1 MNEGYSQHEEIYNM
15 AYDLEKYRDKREKV
29 LGVKKRGVSFGT
41 LAAIVSLV
49 IILGMGVV
57 VVPKSIAYFN
67 TRHLD
72 DAIYKLQNAET
83 WPKET
88 ILGIEELAG
97 VKGIE
102 TDSHS
107 SRVVITFDKS
117 ITDTKEFNSYFKTK
131 EIEAILLNRVSR
143 TQRLK
148 TLKKEAKFEGLV
160 Q

>member
-1 MNEGYSQHEEIYNM
+1 M
-15 AYDLEKYRDKREKV
+15 AYNLEKYRDKREKV

-57 VVPKSIAYFN
+57 VVPKSIAYLN

-72 DAIYKLQNAET
+72 DAIYKLQNTEA
-83 WPKET
+83 WPQEVIT
-88 ILGIEELAG
+88 GIQELAG

-117 ITDTKEFNSYFKTK
+117 IADTKGFNSYFKTR

>member
-1 MNEGYSQHEEIYNM
+1 M
-15 AYDLEKYRDKREKV
+15 AYNYEKYRDKREKV
-29 LGVKKRGVSFGT
+29 LGVKKRGISFGT
-41 LAAIVSLV
+41 LAGIVSLV

-83 WPKET
+83 WPQEV
-88 ILGIEELAG
+88 IAGIQELDG

-102 TDSHS
+102 TDLHS

-117 ITDTKEFNSYFKTK
+117 IADTKEFNSYFKKK

-148 TLKKEAKFEGLV
+148 TLAKEAKFEG
-160 Q
+160 

>member
-1 MNEGYSQHEEIYNM
+1 M
-15 AYDLEKYRDKREKV
+15 AYNLEKYRDKREKV
-29 LGVKKRGVSFGT
+29 LGVKKRGISFGT
-41 LAAIVSLV
+41 LASIVSMV

-72 DAIYKLQNAET
+72 DAIYKLQGADT
-83 WPKET
+83 WPPEIIT
-88 ILGIEELAG
+88 GLNDLTG
-97 VKGIE
+97 VREIVA
-102 TDSHS
+102 DSHGT
-107 SRVVITFDKS
+107 RIVVTFDKS
-117 ITDTKEFNSYFKTK
+117 ITDTKNFTAFFKQK
-131 EIEAILLNRVSR
+131 EIDSVLLNRVSH

>member
-1 MNEGYSQHEEIYNM
+1 MS
-15 AYDLEKYRDKREKV
+15 YDLNKYREKREKV
-29 LGVKKRGVSFGT
+29 LGVKKRGISFGT

-49 IILGMGVV
+49 IILGMGIV
-57 VVPKSIAYFN
+57 VVPKSIAYLN

-72 DAIYKLQNAET
+72 DAIYKLQNAES
-83 WPKET
+83 WPQEAIT
-88 ILGIEELAG
+88 GIQELAG

-102 TDSHS
+102 ADSHS

-117 ITDTKEFNSYFKTK
+117 IADTKEFTSYFKTN

-148 TLKKEAKFEGLV
+148 TLAKEAKFEG
-160 Q
+160 

>member
-1 MNEGYSQHEEIYNM
+1 M
-15 AYDLEKYRDKREKV
+15 AYNLEKYREKREKV
-29 LGVKKRGVSFGT
+29 LGVKKRGISFGT
-41 LAAIVSLV
+41 LAATVSLV
-49 IILGMGVV
+49 IILGLGVV

-83 WPKET
+83 WPREV
-88 ILGIEELAG
+88 IAGIQELAG

-117 ITDTKEFNSYFKTK
+117 IADTKGINSYFKTM

-148 TLKKEAKFEGLV
+148 TLAKEAKFEG
-160 Q
+160 

>member
-1 MNEGYSQHEEIYNM
+1 MT
-15 AYDLEKYRDKREKV
+15 YDLEKYRDKREKV

-41 LAAIVSLV
+41 LASIVSLV

-72 DAIYKLQNAET
+72 DAIYKLQGADT
-83 WPKET
+83 WPQD
-88 ILGIEELAG
+88 IISGLNDLNG
-97 VKGIE
+97 VRE
-102 TDSHS
+102 VVADSHGT
-107 SRVVITFDKS
+107 RIVVTFDKS
-117 ITDTKEFNSYFKTK
+117 LTETKDFTAFFKQK
-131 EIEAILLNRVSR
+131 EARTILLNRVSH

-148 TLKKEAKFEGLV
+148 TLKKEAKFEGLL